1 MNKHPH
7 VGCETCGVKCS
18 AILHV
23 VKNDLHLCPVH
34 SAIEI
39 LQEKWVLHII
49 HALLEGPRGFN
60 ELGRD
65 IGGCNPTTLAQ
76 RLDKL
81 ESLGL
86 VDKTVCSVMPPKSSY
101 SLTEAG
107 LALQVVIDAIH
118 AWSVTHLPEPVT
130 A

>member
-1 MNKHPH
+1 MKHELQSCPAY
-7 VGCETCGVKCS
+7 S
-18 AILHV
+18 AIQ
-23 VKNDLHLCPVH
+23 
-34 SAIEI
+34 I
-39 LQEKWVLHII
+39 LQEKWVLHIVR
-49 HALLEGPRGFN
+49 ALLDGPKGFN

-65 IGGCNPTTLAQ
+65 IGGCNPTTLTH

-101 SLTEAG
+101 SLTPSGE
-107 LALQVVIDAIH
+107 ALQGVIDAIH
-118 AWSVTHLPEPVT
+118 GWALTYLDESVT

>member
-1 MNKHPH
+1 MKAEFLSCPAY
-7 VGCETCGVKCS
+7 S
-18 AILHV
+18 AIQV
-23 VKNDLHLCPVH
+23 
-34 SAIEI
+34 
-39 LQEKWVLHII
+39 LQEKWVLHIVR
-49 HALLEGPRGFN
+49 ALLDGPKGFN

-65 IGGCNPTTLAQ
+65 IGGCNPTTLTH

-101 SLTEAG
+101 SLTPSGE
-107 LALQVVIDAIH
+107 ALQSVIDAIH
-118 AWSVTHLPEPVT
+118 SWALTYLDESVT

>member
-1 MNKHPH
+1 MKHELRSCPAY
-7 VGCETCGVKCS
+7 S
-18 AILHV
+18 AIQ
-23 VKNDLHLCPVH
+23 
-34 SAIEI
+34 I
-39 LQEKWVLHII
+39 LQEKWVLHIVR
-49 HALLEGPRGFN
+49 ALLDGPKGFN

-65 IGGCNPTTLAQ
+65 IGGCNPTTLTH

-101 SLTEAG
+101 SLTPSGE
-107 LALQVVIDAIH
+107 ALQGVIDAIH
-118 AWSVTHLPEPVT
+118 GWALTYLDESVT

>member
-1 MNKHPH
+1 MKTEFLSCPAY
-7 VGCETCGVKCS
+7 S
-18 AILHV
+18 AIQ
-23 VKNDLHLCPVH
+23 
-34 SAIEI
+34 I
-39 LQEKWVLHII
+39 LQEKWVLHIVR
-49 HALLEGPRGFN
+49 ALLDGPKGFN

-65 IGGCNPTTLAQ
+65 IGGCNPTTLTH

-101 SLTEAG
+101 SLTPSGE
-107 LALQVVIDAIH
+107 ALQGVIDAIH
-118 AWSVTHLPEPVT
+118 GWALMYLDESVT